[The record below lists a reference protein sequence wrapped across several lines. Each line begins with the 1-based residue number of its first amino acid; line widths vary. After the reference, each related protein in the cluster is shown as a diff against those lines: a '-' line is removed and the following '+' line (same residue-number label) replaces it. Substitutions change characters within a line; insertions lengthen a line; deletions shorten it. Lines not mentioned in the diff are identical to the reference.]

1 MWSFLEKKLF
11 SKLYIFTSN
20 IVIGGTETPT
30 IAGGSG
36 SKDVTNILKLEVKN
50 AKIMGN
56 GVLVEY
62 APKK

>member
-1 MWSFLEKKLF
+1 MWSFLEKNLF
-11 SKLYIFTSN
+11 TKLYIFISN
-20 IVIGGTETPT
+20 VVIGGTETPT
-30 IAGGSG
+30 IAGGNG